1 MAELRTKTKS
11 ISFGIIYGIGVKK
24 LADNLGISLDEAKDL
39 LKRYFFTFPRIK
51 EAIKRLLAVP
61 RSAPRINGIAFFKLI
76 NRIAAKG
83 TNRPIVMLEENKI
96 AVNITPRKYDLYFEL
111 K

>member
-1 MAELRTKTKS
+1 M
-11 ISFGIIYGIGVKK
+11 FGKK
-24 LADNLGISLDEAKDL
+24 ITAPRIANNANAK
-39 LKRYFFTFPRIK
+39 KQAIAVTFPRIK